1 MAEVREAEEVEE
13 VEDEDPAVAE
23 SCLARKLAS
32 FGMGI
37 WAYYTLG
44 RIQSEEDIDCNGLG

>member
-32 FGMGI
+32 FGM
-37 WAYYTLG
+37 AVAAHYT
-44 RIQSEEDIDCNGLG
+44 